1 MEREENRVDES
12 GGKSK
17 NTEGE
22 RKLERQTQRASM
34 REEEWRKESESQR
47 DGETIRETKRAR

>member
-12 GGKSK
+12 GGESK